1 MRVYGAGAALFVDRI
16 GMELYPEGRGGGRG
30 GRGGAATAAAAAQPL
45 ERMHMNE
52 DEPSALHAK
61 YFVAALH
68 GPENAAER
76 RAYTAGSSV
85 QGDGRRFQELGT
97 GGRLD
102 VGEQILIGGKA
113 IEEFGVGV
121 GLDFGQPAPPSV
133 VNQRADEP
141 DEQADRQA

>member
-1 MRVYGAGAALFVDRI
+1 
-16 GMELYPEGRGGGRG
+16 MERLGGGLG
-30 GRGGAATAAAAAQPL
+30 GGIGDSSADDVQADTAGDQ
-45 ERMHMNE
+45 H
-52 DEPSALHAK
+52 H
-61 YFVAALH
+61 AALH

-85 QGDGRRFQELGT
+85 QGDGRRFQELGS

-141 DEQADRQA
+141 DEQADRQAEAGENAQAIQHVSPHIQDL

>member
-1 MRVYGAGAALFVDRI
+1 
-16 GMELYPEGRGGGRG
+16 MERLGGGLG
-30 GRGGAATAAAAAQPL
+30 GGIGDSSADDVQADTAGDQ
-45 ERMHMNE
+45 H
-52 DEPSALHAK
+52 H
-61 YFVAALH
+61 AALH

-85 QGDGRRFQELGT
+85 QGDGRRFQELGS

-133 VNQRADEP
+133 STSVRMSQTSRPTARPKPAKMPKPFSTSRHISKISEA
-141 DEQADRQA
+141 ES